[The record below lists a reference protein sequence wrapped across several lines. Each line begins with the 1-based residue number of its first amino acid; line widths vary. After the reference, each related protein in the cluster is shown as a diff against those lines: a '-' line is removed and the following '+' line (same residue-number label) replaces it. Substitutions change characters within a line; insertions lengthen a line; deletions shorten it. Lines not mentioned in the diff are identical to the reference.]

1 MMKAALIHGPGDIRL
16 ETINIP
22 VIQDDEILVKVHVCG
37 ICGTDV
43 HSFKVGYPSMSTEPV
58 IPGHEFSGEVV
69 EVGSTVN
76 GLSVGDRV
84 VGTGLRD
91 CGKCYWCE
99 NKIGFCPN
107 PTVPGEGLD
116 GAIAEYVVVPKPVLG
131 VLLFNIPEGIS
142 WEEAATIEPMSV
154 SCYAVEEARM
164 KEEGTVV
171 VLGAGVI
178 GLGVLQACKAKGAS
192 KVIVSEPSGMR
203 REMARRLGADIVL
216 NPSEVDPVEAVMEAT
231 SGHMAGVVFECSGVP
246 SAFMQAP
253 LMIQPFGKIMQVGIY
268 EKNLEL
274 HADLM
279 KLMFQFRNATI
290 RGCGGQRWD
299 KALEFMQAGKIRT
312 KDLVTHV
319 FPLQDVRK
327 AFDTQMK
334 SDEAIKV
341 LVKLV

>member
-1 MMKAALIHGPGDIRL
+1 MKAASIYGPGDIRL
-16 ETINIP
+16 ETVNIP

-43 HSFKVGYPSMSTEPV
+43 HLYKVSDPSISTKPV

-69 EVGSTVN
+69 EIGPMVS

-116 GAIAEYVVVPKPVLG
+116 GAIAEYVVVPKPMLG
-131 VLLFNIPEGIS
+131 VLLFKIPEGMN

-154 SCYAVEEARM
+154 SCYAAEEARI
-164 KEEGTVV
+164 KEGETVV

-203 REMARRLGADIVL
+203 REMASKLGADIIL
-216 NPSEVDPVEAVMEAT
+216 NPMGVDPVEAVMEAT
-231 SGHMAGVVFECSGVP
+231 SGHMAGVVFECSGV
-246 SAFMQAP
+246 STAFRQAP

-274 HADLM
+274 PPDLM
-279 KLMFQFRNATI
+279 KLMFQFRNVTI

-319 FPLQDVRK
+319 FPLEDVRK
-327 AFDTQMK
+327 AFDTQMN
-334 SDEAIKV
+334 SDEAVKV
-341 LVKLV
+341 LVKLIR